1 MENESHSATPSTQP
15 DGGSVAKDSRRLS
28 RRAMLRAGASASPVL
43 LTLASG
49 PVSATNT
56 VGCMVAS
63 SFVSV
68 ATFKSRN
75 PNTTITCSSA
85 FNCEY
90 WRTQAGLATP
100 PADLNLKVKQLLGAA
115 PSSYAETLVKTVL
128 LQGGGIATTGPL
140 GVAQH
145 CLSLALSAKGNKLT
159 SPGSVN
165 LSYIRGVWTAY
176 NSTAPNYIAP
186 SGVVLTEAQLI
197 GWLRALLGYAII

>member
-1 MENESHSATPSTQP
+1 MENESHSATTSTQP
-15 DGGSVAKDSRRLS
+15 DGDSVATDSRRLS

-100 PADLNLKVKQLLGAA
+100 PADLGLKVKQLLGAA

-165 LSYIRGVWTAY
+165 LNYIQGVWTAY

>member
-1 MENESHSATPSTQP
+1 MENESHSASPLAQP
-15 DGGSVAKDSRRLS
+15 EVKPEQVARGGKLS

-75 PNTTITCSSA
+75 PNTTISCSST

-90 WRTQAGLATP
+90 WRAQAATVP
-100 PADLNLKVKQLLGAA
+100 GTVKQLLGPA
-115 PSSYAETLVKTVL
+115 PCSYADLTVTSVL
-128 LQGGGIATTGPL
+128 QQGGAIATSGPL

-145 CLSLALSAKGNKLT
+145 CISLALNAKGGKLV
-159 SPGSVN
+159 SPGAVN
-165 LSYIRGVWTAY
+165 LSYIQTLWTSY
-176 NSTAPNYIAP
+176 NSTAPNYISP
-186 SGVVLTEAQLI
+186 SGTVMSEAQLI
-197 GWLRALLGYAII
+197 GWLRALLGYAIP

>member
-1 MENESHSATPSTQP
+1 MDNESHSATPQALP
-15 DGGSVAKDSRRLS
+15 DDKSAGARSGRLS

-49 PVSATNT
+49 PVSATST

-85 FNCEY
+85 YNCEY
-90 WRTQAGLATP
+90 WRAQAANNAPEVSGTVA
-100 PADLNLKVKQLLGAA
+100 QLLGPA
-115 PSSYAETLVKTVL
+115 PSIYAGTAVKTVL
-128 LQGGGIATTGPL
+128 LQGSAIATTGPL
-140 GVAQH
+140 GVAHH
-145 CLSLALSAKGNKLT
+145 CISLALSAKHGKLT
-159 SPGSVN
+159 SPGAVN
-165 LSYIRGVWTAY
+165 LIYIQSVWTSY

-186 SGVVLTEAQLI
+186 SGLVLGEAQLI